1 MVKPLL
7 EFLKDMPDHR
17 SSRKKLHELAEVL
30 MLIIIGFLAGKH
42 TFRRMRRWLK
52 KKEKVLKKHL
62 KLEGGIPSIATMSRI
77 ASSVDPDLVA
87 LAFVDWIGQI
97 VSTKGIHIVIDGKGL
112 RAATEK
118 IRGGRTPYILNA
130 IDAATKLVI
139 AQLAISEKTN
149 EMTAIPEMIRIL
161 DISGSTVT
169 IDAIGA
175 TSEILNLIDEQNG
188 YFVQQVKKNC
198 PATYQ
203 EIKNFFET
211 TKKEKDEDKE
221 DFEKKNNGKYDEY
234 DSGLEINRDRHE
246 YRAMLSYSGDSSVSA
261 IRDDIPSIRTIGM
274 STQVRIPIERDDDG
288 NDATPSKNDFM
299 KNGSRRR
306 PHPTDGDALTDDV
319 ERVAMVSNRD
329 CKAKELAQY
338 KREHWRIENCL
349 HYVLDESFREDKCT
363 ARKSKKVLSVLRKFA
378 YNVIRLIQISD
389 LSENIPVTH
398 VMDDIETDLGIA
410 SKYLFK
416 PLPSLY

>member
-1 MVKPLL
+1 MVRPLI
-7 EFLKDMPDHR
+7 EFLKDIPDPR
-17 SSRKKLHELAEVL
+17 SIRKKPHELAEVL

-52 KKEKVLKKHL
+52 KKEKALKRHL
-62 KLEGGIPSIATMSRI
+62 KLAGGIPSIATISRI

-87 LAFVDWIGQI
+87 LAFIDWIGQI
-97 VSTKGIHIVIDGKGL
+97 VSTRGIHIVIDGKGL

-149 EMTAIPEMIRIL
+149 EMTAIPELIRIL

-175 TSEILNLIDEQNG
+175 TSEILNLIDEQDG
-188 YFVQQVKKNC
+188 YFIQQVKKNC

-203 EIKNFFET
+203 EIKDFFEAA
-211 TKKEKDEDKE
+211 KKEQSEDK
-221 DFEKKNNGKYDEY
+221 DGFEKKNKGKYGEY

-246 YRAMLSYSGDSSVSA
+246 YRAMLSYSGDSSIST
-261 IRDDIPSIRTIGM
+261 IRDDISCIRTIGM
-274 STQVRIPIERDDDG
+274 STQVRIPIERDADG
-288 NDATPSKNDFM
+288 NDVTPSKKDFL

-329 CKAKELAQY
+329 CGAKELAQY

-363 ARKSKKVLSVLRKFA
+363 ARKSKKTLSVLRKFA
-378 YNVIRLIQISD
+378 YNVIRLIQLLD
-389 LSENIPVTH
+389 LSEDIPFTH
-398 VMDDIETDLGIA
+398 VMDDIEADLGVA

-416 PLPSLY
+416 PIPSMY